1 MMGQHEVRT
10 TTRKPAGSVTRY
22 EYGKRPGGKRK
33 CGPILV
39 LRCGGQGH
47 YGVIRKLHPRR
58 AATRGVLLGRLRSYE
73 RRGSARQTGLR
84 PYGSL
89 GGISARC
96 ERYEPRVGPPN
107 RASPMRGFVIALGTQ
122 ERHRRCRSWTP
133 NGASPVRAR
142 SQSLSARCERCVG
155 RQTGFAC
162 TMAWTARATAWAP
175 CDGLGCL
182 CDGLGGACK
191 RLAPSETPPPTLCRI
206 PLARATSER
215 GIWPHATQ
223 TAVGKHRELSR
234 THRNRHGST
243 GNRHGRHRGPSPQ
256 HRGAPWTAPP
266 SVMDS
271 TRGSLVSTLRTVVVS
286 PPRLLGQYPDSCRQ
300 QPRRLWSGRPAGCV
314 GAARLGLVS
323 PPVRLWS
330 ARPRRLRVARPGRLW
345 SAWPGWLWVAR
356 PDGCGQRRP
365 DGCGC

>member
-243 GNRHGRHRGPSPQ
+243 GNRHGRHCGPS
-256 HRGAPWTAPP
+256 RTAPRTVTAAP
-266 SVMDS
+266 RSAMDS
-271 TRGSLVSTLRTVVVS
+271 TAERHGQH
-286 PPRLLGQYPDSCRQ
+286 PGLLGQYP
-300 QPRRLWSGRPAGCV
+300 A
-314 GAARLGLVS
+314 
-323 PPVRLWS
+323 
-330 ARPRRLRVARPGRLW
+330 
-345 SAWPGWLWVAR
+345 
-356 PDGCGQRRP
+356 DGCGQPAQAAWSVPRQL
-365 DGCGC
+365 